1 MEGCN
6 LLKFKVME
14 PFIFSILLISIVGIF
29 VLLGLSQ
36 FKIENNVSDH
46 SNEESQNFNSFM
58 TKIKQNLLKV
68 RR

>member
-1 MEGCN
+1 
-6 LLKFKVME
+6 ME
-14 PFIFSILLISIVGIF
+14 PLIFLILLISIVGIVIF
-29 VLLGLSQ
+29 LGLSQ